1 MPRPEVWETSARYW
15 LANYGVTFESIP
27 MAYDIFRLT
36 KGTRVVTDSAVP
48 LNSHPNG
55 SRVLPP
61 KGSLLI
67 WGKGKAGTT
76 FQTTGHV
83 AVVVHT
89 GPSFVDIVEQN
100 VYDGHICAGTGA
112 QPCPR
117 RHREWGL
124 PLPTSAPGVRLALPT
139 SARGLGLTGPLPCH
153 ICAGT
158 GAQPGPHLPTA
169 LQRHRHDTPRG
180 TPRVPQGTPRAPR
193 GTPRVP
199 RGDGTSAQIR

>member
-1 MPRPEVWETSARYW
+1 MARYW

-83 AVVVHT
+83 AVVVNA

-112 QPCPR
+112 HPATSATGLGLAPATSASGLGSPLQNLRRDLGSPLATWTGAQPCPR
-117 RHREWGL
+117 RHSYWGS
-124 PLPTSAPGVRLALPT
+124 PLPMSAPGLGSPLPA
-139 SARGLGLTGPLPCH
+139 SAPGLGSRLS
-153 ICAGT
+153 
-158 GAQPGPHLPTA
+158 HL
-169 LQRHRHDTPRG
+169 HRDSG
-180 TPRVPQGTPRAPR
+180 
-193 GTPRVP
+193 
-199 RGDGTSAQIR
+199 

>member
-1 MPRPEVWETSARYW
+1 MWETSARYW

-83 AVVVHT
+83 AVVVNA

-117 RHREWGL
+117 RHRDW
-124 PLPTSAPGVRLALPT
+124 ALP
-139 SARGLGLTGPLPCH
+139 CK

-158 GAQPGPHLPTA
+158 WAHPLPHCHMDWAYPCPHL
-169 LQRHRHDTPRG
+169 HRDWGSP
-180 TPRVPQGTPRAPR
+180 
-193 GTPRVP
+193 
-199 RGDGTSAQIR
+199 